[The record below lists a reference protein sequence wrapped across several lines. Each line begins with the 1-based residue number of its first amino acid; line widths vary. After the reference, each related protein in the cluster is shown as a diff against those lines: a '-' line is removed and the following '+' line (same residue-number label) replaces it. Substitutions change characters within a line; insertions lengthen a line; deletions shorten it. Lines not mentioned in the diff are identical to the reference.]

1 MELLYAIPLGLTLSF
16 AAGPIFFVL
25 IETSINKGRTK
36 ALLLDLGAVSADALF
51 IALAYYGSQAFL
63 SYLQTNFWLVL
74 LSGLAIVAFGVY
86 YVLRSRRSGQ
96 LQQKLEIRRRR
107 FFFVKGFL
115 LNFLNVGVLFFWITS
130 TVAVGSLVDNDPR
143 RLLVFYGATLATYL
157 LINLLKIYFAHRFK
171 AYLGGRRM
179 QIIEKLMGLGLIGF
193 GVFIVVRHFL

>member
-1 MELLYAIPLGLTLSF
+1 MELLYAIPLGITLSF

-36 ALLLDLGAVSADALF
+36 ALLLDLGAVTADGIF

-63 SYLQTNFWLVL
+63 SYLQNNFWLVL

-86 YVLRSRRSGQ
+86 YLLRSRRSGQ
-96 LQQKLEIRRRR
+96 LQQKLEIHRRR

-130 TVAVGSLVDNDPR
+130 TVAVGSLVNNDPR
-143 RLLVFYGATLATYL
+143 RLLVFYGATLGSYL
-157 LINLLKIYFAHRFK
+157 LVNLLKIYFAHRFK
-171 AYLGGRRM
+171 TYLAGRRM
-179 QIIEKLMGLGLIGF
+179 QVIEKLMGIGLIGF

>member
-36 ALLLDLGAVSADALF
+36 ALLLDLGAVTADAIF

-63 SYLQTNFWLVL
+63 SYLQNNFWLVL

-96 LQQKLEIRRRR
+96 LQQKLEIHRRR

-143 RLLVFYGATLATYL
+143 RLLIFYGATLATYL

-171 AYLGGRRM
+171 AYLAGRRM
-179 QIIEKLMGLGLIGF
+179 QVIEKLMGLGLIGF

>member
-36 ALLLDLGAVSADALF
+36 ALLLDLGAVTADALF

>member
-36 ALLLDLGAVSADALF
+36 ALLLDLGAVTADAIF

-63 SYLQTNFWLVL
+63 SYLRNNFWLVL
-74 LSGLAIVAFGVY
+74 LSGLAIVAFGVF

-130 TVAVGSLVDNDPR
+130 TVAVGSLVDNDPQ

-171 AYLGGRRM
+171 TYLAGRRM
-179 QIIEKLMGLGLIGF
+179 QLIERLMGIGLIGF